1 MSYLFAHL
9 ECFPKLFF
17 FFIVGLPLSWKQV
30 IHVCGVDSVKWNEK
44 KIVIFLLKQILSQI
58 ERKGEFANFNNNQ
71 TQNVAQN
78 ILFLCVSIFLRHLL
92 ESVK

>member
-9 ECFPKLFF
+9 ECFPKSFFF
-17 FFIVGLPLSWKQV
+17 FFINVGLPLSWKQV

-58 ERKGEFANFNNNQ
+58 ERKGEFADFNSNQ
-71 TQNVAQN
+71 TKNVAHN
-78 ILFLCVSIFLRHLL
+78 ILFLCVSIFLAPPA
-92 ESVK
+92 